1 MTDVA
6 RIGVSLEGALLTRFD
21 QLLED
26 RGIKNR
32 SEALRDL
39 VREHLVAAELDD
51 ETETVGSVTLVYDHR
66 KRALSSGLT
75 AEQHSHAHH
84 VISSMHVHL
93 DEAFCLEVI
102 VLKGALAEIRRIA
115 DRLIGQKGV
124 LHGKLV
130 VTSID
135 SLAGRRPR
143 GAPGAAAGQAPDA
156 RRLSRRRARG
166 RRGSRSRRRRR

>member
-21 QLLED
+21 RLLED

-39 VREHLVAAELDD
+39 VREHLVAAELAD
-51 ETETVGSVTLVYDHR
+51 EADAVGSVTIIYDHR

-84 VISSMHVHL
+84 VISAMHVHL
-93 DEAFCLEVI
+93 DEAYCLEVI
-102 VLKGALAEIRRIA
+102 VLRGVLAEIRRIA

-130 VTSID
+130 VTSVD
-135 SLAGRRPR
+135 ALTGRPSAG
-143 GAPGAAAGQAPDA
+143 A
-156 RRLSRRRARG
+156 RRRAR
-166 RRGSRSRRRRR
+166 RPAS